1 MIVNGA
7 RVHRAADAVSQRP
20 AKADSSKFVPWPSDF
35 FGYLSSLPGVKV
47 IAPPKSV
54 TIGGI
59 RGTQFTVQTPPMHP
73 IIWLKGDSA
82 WIGGGPS
89 GVDPAM
95 TRRITLLNVK
105 GKKLFLG
112 FADTAAN
119 FKKHGRSSASSS
131 ARFGSG
137 PDRSRPNRPGRCTAQ
152 RSRVDPRGHESGRED
167 GRMVQPGGSTGTTV
181 SPRKRSIASAV
192 SSYASQSGMW
202 PPGTVTHLEQVAEL
216 EPKRVD
222 DGLWHDV
229 SLGADDEQRE
239 HLDALQEG
247 RRLGQLPYAATTP
260 RSASSASAS
269 CDRRSRRDAR

>member
-20 AKADSSKFVPWPSDF
+20 ATPDKSKFVPWPSDF

-59 RGTQFTVQTPPMHP
+59 RGTQSPSKTPPMHP

-112 FADTAAN
+112 FADTPTN
-119 FKKHGRSSASSS
+119 FKKRWPIVEEL
-131 ARFGSG
+131 FGSI
-137 PDRSRPNRPGRCTAQ
+137 RF
-152 RSRVDPRGHESGRED
+152 
-167 GRMVQPGGSTGTTV
+167 
-181 SPRKRSIASAV
+181 
-192 SSYASQSGMW
+192 
-202 PPGTVTHLEQVAEL
+202 
-216 EPKRVD
+216 
-222 DGLWHDV
+222 
-229 SLGADDEQRE
+229 
-239 HLDALQEG
+239 
-247 RRLGQLPYAATTP
+247 
-260 RSASSASAS
+260 
-269 CDRRSRRDAR
+269 

>member
-1 MIVNGA
+1 MLGRKMNVIAVLSVLVAAAAVALVGGAAAEGAAKSGTASGPVAGKQLDVATKGFGLHMKLTLTKHWQVLPSDTAGPPPSKTIGVVHVGNPPSDQSQWWGPDIMIVNGA

-20 AKADSSKFVPWPSDF
+20 ATPDKSKFVPWPSDL

-95 TRRITLLNVK
+95 TRRITVLNVK

-112 FADTAAN
+112 FADRAAN
-119 FKKHGRSSASSS
+119 FKKRW
-131 ARFGSG
+131 
-137 PDRSRPNRPGRCTAQ
+137 PI
-152 RSRVDPRGHESGRED
+152 
-167 GRMVQPGGSTGTTV
+167 V
-181 SPRKRSIASAV
+181 SELFRSI
-192 SSYASQSGMW
+192 
-202 PPGTVTHLEQVAEL
+202 
-216 EPKRVD
+216 RF
-222 DGLWHDV
+222 
-229 SLGADDEQRE
+229 
-239 HLDALQEG
+239 
-247 RRLGQLPYAATTP
+247 
-260 RSASSASAS
+260 
-269 CDRRSRRDAR
+269 